1 MVEFTQDKIYKVKN
15 FVKHQNIRTKEK
27 LETNNNME
35 ERKNK
40 EEKRAEN
47 IENQL
52 CEEKHTNLELQ
63 TCKNIDEVSAN
74 DVSED
79 KIINL

>member
-1 MVEFTQDKIYKVKN
+1 
-15 FVKHQNIRTKEK
+15 
-27 LETNNNME
+27 ME

-52 CEEKHTNLELQ
+52 CEEKHTNLEPQ
-63 TCKNIDEVSAN
+63 TCKIFMRYLQIMLL
-74 DVSED
+74 
-79 KIINL
+79 KIKL